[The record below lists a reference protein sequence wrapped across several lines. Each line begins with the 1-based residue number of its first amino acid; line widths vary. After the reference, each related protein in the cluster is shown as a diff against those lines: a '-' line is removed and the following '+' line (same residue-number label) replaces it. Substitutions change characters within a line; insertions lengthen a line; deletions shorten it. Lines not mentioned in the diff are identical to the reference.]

1 MLENH
6 RARVGAL
13 AGKLLALGAGLLMLA
28 SASGAA
34 QAATKHHKH
43 ILHQDRN
50 LAANGSARRFVF
62 STPTDPLKDAALVVD
77 GETGKEL
84 YARSADAERH
94 PASLTKMMTLYLLFD
109 ALKKGEV
116 NMATPFRA
124 SAHASAQKPTKLY
137 LKPGDTIPVDMAI
150 QAVVVLSAN
159 DVAVTIA
166 ENLGGTEAHF
176 AELMTEKARQ
186 LGMTHT
192 FYHNASGLPDPQQ
205 ITTARDLSVL
215 ARHLAY
221 DFPQYF
227 HYFSTVSFTWRG
239 IPHMTH
245 DNLIGRY
252 EGADGIKTG
261 YTGASGFN
269 LVSSVVRGGA
279 HVIAVVMG
287 GYTARSRD
295 REMMRMLDTTFASI
309 NANPTLVAR
318 AQVPWQALA
327 QNTTAPPVIAGFDMV
342 TVKAT
347 ATPATTTPTP
357 ADRQTLFAMMG
368 GHGQMFTPPANNIG
382 NAPAATPKPSPV
394 PEMAK
399 PKAAPEINVATANP
413 TPLVATPASND
424 NVGEGDIDDDASAKI
439 GAAGPRIWSIQIGA
453 YATNDLAQAQ
463 LTAYAAHAND
473 LVGHAQRIVV
483 AVQSSDGH
491 TLFRARFGPFA
502 EREARDTCAKLTD
515 RGQTCFATTALAAN

>member
-1 MLENH
+1 MFETA
-6 RARVGAL
+6 RARVGATI
-13 AGKLLALGAGLLMLA
+13 GKLLAFGAGASLCVLA
-28 SASGAA
+28 IAAPGSA
-34 QAATKHHKH
+34 QAATKHHRH
-43 ILHQDRN
+43 IVGKLSAT
-50 LAANGSARRFVF
+50 AASRRIVF
-62 STPTDPLKDAALVVD
+62 STPTDPLKDAALIID

-84 YARSADAERH
+84 YARNADAERH

-109 ALKKGEV
+109 ALKKGDV

-124 SAHASAQKPTKLY
+124 SAHAAAQKPTKLN
-137 LKPGDTIPVDMAI
+137 LRPGDIIPVDMAI

-166 ENLGGTEAHF
+166 ENLGGTEEHF
-176 AELMTEKARQ
+176 AEMMTARARQ

-205 ITTARDLSVL
+205 ITTAKDLTIL

-221 DFPQYF
+221 DYPQYF
-227 HYFSTVSFTWRG
+227 HYFSTVSFTWHG
-239 IPHMTH
+239 MTHMTH

-295 REMMRMLDTTFASI
+295 REMERLLDTTFTNI

-318 AQVPWQALA
+318 ATVPWQALA
-327 QNTTAPPVIAGFDMV
+327 QNTAKAAPVIAGFDPL
-342 TVKAT
+342 
-347 ATPATTTPTP
+347 PATKP
-357 ADRQTLFAMMG
+357 AATDRQTLFAMMG
-368 GHGQMFTPPANNIG
+368 GQGQMFTPPAIDAG
-382 NAPAATPKPSPV
+382 ATVIATPKPSPV
-394 PEMAK
+394 AVAEIAK
-399 PKAAPEINVATANP
+399 PKPAPEITVANANP
-413 TPLVATPASND
+413 TPLATHAPSND
-424 NVGEGDIDDDASAKI
+424 NVGEGDIDDDANAKT

-463 LTAYAAHAND
+463 LTAYAARAND

-483 AVQSSDGH
+483 AVQSTDGH

-502 EREARDTCAKLTD
+502 ERDARDTCAKLTD
-515 RGQTCFATTALAAN
+515 RGQTCFATTAIAAN

>member
-1 MLENH
+1 MLESP
-6 RARVGAL
+6 RARTGAT
-13 AGKLLALGAGLLMLA
+13 AGRLLAFGIGLLAFGVAGSA
-28 SASGAA
+28 SA
-34 QAATKHHKH
+34 TVKHHH
-43 ILHQDRN
+43 FHQDRK
-50 LAANGSARRFVF
+50 LAATAFLHRNIIGS
-62 STPTDPLKDAALVVD
+62 PTDPLKDAALIVD
-77 GETGKEL
+77 GATGKEL
-84 YARSADAERH
+84 YARNADAERH
-94 PASLTKMMTLYLLFD
+94 PASLTKMMTLYMLFD

-124 SAHASAQKPTKLY
+124 SAHAAAQKPTKLF

-166 ENLGGTEAHF
+166 ENLAGSEDRF
-176 AELMTEKARQ
+176 AQLMTAKARQ

-205 ITTARDLSVL
+205 ITTARDLAIL
-215 ARHLAY
+215 AHHLAY
-221 DFPQYF
+221 DYPQYY

-252 EGADGIKTG
+252 EGADGMKTG

-279 HVIAVVMG
+279 HVIGVVMG

-295 REMMRMLDTTFASI
+295 KEMMRLLDTTFASI
-309 NANPTLVAR
+309 NSNPTLVAR
-318 AQVPWQALA
+318 ATVPWQQLA
-327 QNTTAPPVIAGFDMV
+327 QNNAPQPVIAGFD
-342 TVKAT
+342 
-347 ATPATTTPTP
+347 PTP
-357 ADRQTLFAMMG
+357 AAAVAPKANASDRQNLFAMMG
-368 GHGQMFTPPANNIG
+368 GQGQMFTPPPQDNDNIV
-382 NAPAATPKPSPV
+382 TPKPSPV
-394 PEMAK
+394 PSVVATPK
-399 PKAAPEINVATANP
+399 PAPEITVATANP
-413 TPLVATPASND
+413 TPLVTPPSHND
-424 NVGEGDIDDDASAKI
+424 SVGEGDIDDDAVAKS

-453 YATNDLAQAQ
+453 YATSDLAQAG
-463 LTAYAAHAND
+463 LTAYAAKSND
-473 LVGHAQRIVV
+473 LLSHAQRIVL
-483 AVQSSDGH
+483 AVQSADGH

-515 RGQTCFATTALAAN
+515 RGQTCFATTALPAAN

>member
-1 MLENH
+1 MFETT
-6 RARVGAL
+6 RARVGATTGRVL
-13 AGKLLALGAGLLMLA
+13 AFGAVASLVVLALAA
-28 SASGAA
+28 PGAA
-34 QAATKHHKH
+34 QAAATKHHRH
-43 ILHQDRN
+43 IFQHQDRK
-50 LAANGSARRFVF
+50 LAGTPSARRFVF

-84 YARSADAERH
+84 YARNADAERH

-116 NMATPFRA
+116 TMATPFRA

-166 ENLGGTEAHF
+166 ENLGGSEEHF
-176 AELMTEKARQ
+176 AELMTAKARQ
-186 LGMTHT
+186 FGMAHT

-205 ITTARDLSVL
+205 ITTAKDLSVL

-227 HYFSTVSFTWRG
+227 HYFSTVSFTWHG

-295 REMMRMLDTTFASI
+295 REMMNMLDTTFASI

-318 AQVPWQALA
+318 ATVPWQALA
-327 QNTTAPPVIAGFDMV
+327 QNNTTAAPVIAGFDPL
-342 TVKAT
+342 
-347 ATPATTTPTP
+347 PAAKPVA

-368 GHGQMFTPPANNIG
+368 GQGQLFTPPANDNG
-382 NAPAATPKPSPV
+382 YPVAATPKPAPAA
-394 PEMAK
+394 PEIAK

-413 TPLVATPASND
+413 TPLVTPTPRDD
-424 NVGEGDIDDDASAKI
+424 NVGEGDIDDDANAKS

-463 LTAYAAHAND
+463 LTAYAAHATD